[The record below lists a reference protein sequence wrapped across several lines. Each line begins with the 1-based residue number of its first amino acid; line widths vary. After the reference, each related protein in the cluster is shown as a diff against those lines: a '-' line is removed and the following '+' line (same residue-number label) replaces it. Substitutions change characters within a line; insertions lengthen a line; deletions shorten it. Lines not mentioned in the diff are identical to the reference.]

1 MEKAYLEVV
10 EKLTQKGKQKM
21 ADHLLFTVFNLGREM
36 TDKNK
41 KWTLAELDFIAKNL
55 EALFK

>member
-1 MEKAYLEVV
+1 MEETYLEVV

-21 ADHLLFTVFNLGREM
+21 ADHLLFTAFDLGREL
-36 TDKNK
+36 TDKNR

-55 EALFK
+55 ELLFK

>member
-21 ADHLLFTVFNLGREM
+21 ADHLLFTAFNLGREM
-36 TDKNK
+36 TDENK
-41 KWTLAELDFIAKNL
+41 EWTLSKIDFISKNL
-55 EALFK
+55 EDLFK